1 MSLDTNH
8 PSKRSFNSINSNRN
22 GDNNFNRNKKKKKT
36 KDGDSGQKT
45 LGMVW
50 GSNSRSSSFRTSPF
64 ADIGSYMAVKNRKLH
79 DQFDAEASTSS
90 HGGSGSKKLL
100 FHGVSIFVDGY
111 TIPSSQ
117 ELRGYMLK
125 HGGRFENYFSRQRVT
140 HIICSNLPN
149 SKVKNLR
156 SFSRGLPVVKP
167 TWVLDSVAA
176 DKLLSWVPYQLDQIA
191 SEANNQPKL
200 TAFLG
205 LRSNLVPCDP
215 ANALMISDINIS
227 EVGDYAE
234 DIKQFNHELEV
245 FEHDICDEVEVEE
258 PTCSNK
264 CEKIVA
270 KTNEGSHCPDIQ
282 SITES
287 LSVIPGSSNRGNS
300 KEDEEPSCS
309 NKCEKIVAETNEH
322 SRCSDIQS
330 ITESLSM
337 VPGSS
342 NRGHSTSF
350 DPSFVETYFKNSRLH
365 FIGTW
370 RNRYRKRFPNSSDE
384 FRPLVSVASPT
395 CQRNTIIHIDM
406 DCFFVSVVIR
416 NRPELWDKPVA
427 VCHSDN
433 PRGTSEISSANYPAR
448 DHGVRAGIFVRA
460 AKACCP
466 NLVIVPYDFEAYEE
480 VADQFYSI
488 LHKHCNKVQALSC
501 DEAILDIT
509 DLDVDDPEAL
519 ASSIRKEIFDTTR
532 CTASVGIASNILMAR
547 LATKSAKP
555 NGQCYLPLEKVNDFL
570 KELSIKALPGIGRAL
585 EEKLKGRHVK
595 TCGELRMISKESLQK
610 DFGQKTGDMLW
621 NYCRGIDNRL
631 VGIIQESK
639 SVGADVNWGVR
650 FKDSKDCQIFLLSL
664 CKEVSLRLHGCGVR
678 GRTFTLKVKKRK
690 TDEEPVKYMGCG
702 DCDNLSH
709 SLTVPMAT
717 DDADI
722 LQRVTK
728 QLFGHFHIDVKDVRG
743 IGLHVTKLERADN
756 SKPGNEK
763 SSIRSWLASASPS
776 KEKKNEDTKEQIG
789 GPHHHQSR
797 SNSDVG
803 NMLPNREANRS
814 SDVPPLSDLDTD
826 VLESLPPEI
835 FSEINDLYGGKL
847 QDLMSKHKLE
857 SIRAGTSSILP
868 GNVEGVGPQSKPRI
882 TSENVAAASTS
893 PNIDM
898 MPSSLSQI
906 DPSVLQQLPEE
917 IRNDIT
923 DLLPAHRGPQTQ
935 SHDHPVDQVKPTEDR
950 SSHQLWVGN
959 PPQWV
964 EKFKSSDYQILRFF
978 SDTYRGSR
986 SNCGLSS
993 VLLKSV
999 SANEVCDGGST
1010 IDCDDI
1016 ISCLCQLMKEYVDLK
1031 VDSDLEEIHT
1041 CFRLLKRLSGRSK
1054 LLLQVYNTIL
1064 PHLQTSVREK
1074 YGGSLRM

>member
-1 MSLDTNH
+1 MICKGTTQLKSEKVKRTNISSSKPCAPKKNPMSLD
-8 PSKRSFNSINSNRN
+8 SKRSFDSTNSNQS
-22 GDNNFNRNKKKKKT
+22 GANKKKKRDVDT
-36 KDGDSGQKT
+36 GQKT
-45 LGMVW
+45 LGMAW
-50 GSNSRSSSFRTSPF
+50 GSNSRSSSRSSFRGSPF
-64 ADIGSYMAVKNRKLH
+64 TDFGSYMEVKNRKLH

-90 HGGSGSKKLL
+90 HSHGGSGSKKPV

-111 TIPSSQ
+111 TVPSSQ

-149 SKVKNLR
+149 SKHMAVIIGNKCYR

-176 DKLLSWVPYQLDQIA
+176 DKLLSWVPYQLDQLA
-191 SEANNQPKL
+191 SETNNQPKL
-200 TAFLG
+200 SAFLG
-205 LRSNLVPCDP
+205 LRSNMVPCDP
-215 ANALMISDINIS
+215 ANAPMTSDIDIS
-227 EVGDYAE
+227 EVGDSAE
-234 DIKQFNHELEV
+234 DIKQPNQEIEV
-245 FEHDICDEVEVEE
+245 FENDICDEAKDEQ

-264 CEKIVA
+264 CGHE
-270 KTNEGSHCPDIQ
+270 
-282 SITES
+282 
-287 LSVIPGSSNRGNS
+287 
-300 KEDEEPSCS
+300 
-309 NKCEKIVAETNEH
+309 VAETNEH
-322 SRCSDIQS
+322 NRRSDIQN

-337 VPGSS
+337 ISGSS
-342 NRGHSTSF
+342 TKGHSTSF
-350 DPSFVETYFKNSRLH
+350 DPNFVETYFKNSRLH

-370 RNRYRKRFPNSSDE
+370 RNRYRKRFSNSSDE
-384 FRPLVSVASPT
+384 FRPSGSISASST

-466 NLVIVPYDFEAYEE
+466 HLVIVPYDFEAYEE

-488 LHKHCNKVQALSC
+488 LHKHCNKVQAMSC

-509 DLDVDDPEAL
+509 DLNVDDPQAL
-519 ASSIRKEIFDTTR
+519 ASLIRKEIFDATR
-532 CTASVGIASNILMAR
+532 CTASVGISNNILMAR

-570 KELSIKALPGIGRAL
+570 KELPIKALPGIGRAL
-585 EEKLKGRHVK
+585 EEKLKGKHVK

-610 DFGQKTGDMLW
+610 DSGQKTGDMLW
-621 NYCRGIDNRL
+621 NYCRGIDNRH
-631 VGIIQESK
+631 VSIIQESK

-650 FKDSKDCQIFLLSL
+650 FKDSKDSQVFLLSL

-678 GRTFTLKVKKRK
+678 GRTFTLKLKKRK

-717 DDADI
+717 NDVDV
-722 LQRVTK
+722 LQRITK
-728 QLFGHFHIDVKDVRG
+728 QLFSHFHIDVKEIRG
-743 IGLHVTKLERADN
+743 IGLHVTKLESAGN
-756 SKPGNEK
+756 FKQGNEK

-776 KEKKNEDTKEQIG
+776 KEKEIKGTKEQIG
-789 GPHHHQSR
+789 DPHHHQSR
-797 SNSDVG
+797 SNLDVG
-803 NMLPNREANRS
+803 NVLSNREANHS
-814 SDVPPLSDLDTD
+814 SDVPPLSDLDSD

-847 QDLMSKHKLE
+847 KNFMSKHRSE
-857 SIRAGTSSILP
+857 SIGVDTSSILP
-868 GNVEGVGPQSKPRI
+868 GNVEGVRPQSEPGTI
-882 TSENVAAASTS
+882 SENIAAASTS
-893 PNIDM
+893 QDIDM

-923 DLLPAHRGPQTQ
+923 DILPAHWNPQTP
-935 SHDHPVDQVKPTEDR
+935 SHDHLEDQVTPTDHR
-950 SSHQLWVGN
+950 SSHQLWAGN

-964 EKFKSSDYQILRFF
+964 EIFKSSDYQILRFF
-978 SDTYRGSR
+978 SDTYSGFGST
-986 SNCGLSS
+986 SGLSS

-999 SANEVCDGGST
+999 SANEVCVGGST
-1010 IDCDDI
+1010 IECDDI

-1031 VDSDLEEIHT
+1031 LESDLEEIHT
-1041 CFRLLKRLSGRSK
+1041 CFRLLRRLSGRSK
-1054 LLLQVYNTIL
+1054 LLLQVYNTTL
-1064 PHLQTSVREK
+1064 PHLQTNVREK
-1074 YGGSLRM
+1074 YGGSLCI